1 MTTSPVLN
9 ALYRHQDGEA
19 EAAAASAPALD
30 VFELSALGRPREL
43 EQLLDADPSLA
54 NATAVDGFTPL
65 QLAAY
70 FGREPAVTVLLDH
83 GAEPDSHASN
93 QQMVTALHA
102 AASGGSKPIVR
113 ALLAAG
119 ADPNARQENDH
130 TALHSAANR
139 GDSEMVEDLVAAG
152 AETQQADRDGL
163 RAADHARKA
172 GFEELANRLE
182 RLTTPT

>member
-43 EQLLDADPSLA
+43 EQLLDTDPSLA
-54 NATAVDGFTPL
+54 NAIAVDGFTPL

-70 FGREPAVTVLLDH
+70 FSREPAVTVLLDH
-83 GAEPDSHASN
+83 GAEANSHASN

-113 ALLAAG
+113 ALLAA
-119 ADPNARQENDH
+119 ALIPTQDRRTITPPFTRPQIVVTPRWSRTWWRPARRPNKR
-130 TALHSAANR
+130 TATGCGRLITREKRASKSWRTDWSA
-139 GDSEMVEDLVAAG
+139 
-152 AETQQADRDGL
+152 
-163 RAADHARKA
+163 
-172 GFEELANRLE
+172 
-182 RLTTPT
+182 